1 MDTYKNALVDCASK
15 LDAITSNYGE
25 ITKLIPFGNNLVC
38 IMEHGVGV
46 LAIKERTLMAN
57 SDGGDVFINN
67 KTILPE
73 NITMINESYG
83 SQWPESVILTPYYI
97 FGVDASEKKIWMTDG
112 SQLKIISDHVISR
125 FL

>member
-1 MDTYKNALVDCASK
+1 
-15 LDAITSNYGE
+15 
-25 ITKLIPFGNNLVC
+25 
-38 IMEHGVGV
+38 MEHGVGV

-57 SDGGDVFINN
+57 STGGDVFINN

-97 FGVDASEKKIWMTDG
+97 FGIDASEKKIWMTDG
-112 SQLKIISDHVISR
+112 NQLKIISDHVISR